1 MNSNPSSVPKHLTNE
16 DKNEL
21 VRVSRKLGVKPE
33 SLAKLIIFE
42 SGFKPWAKNPLSGAM
57 GLIQFTNKTARNM
70 GYRGAY
76 DLVSK
81 YSTIT
86 QQLRFP
92 VYQYLSKFKPFSS
105 EKSLYL
111 SVFYPAARN
120 KPNWYILPA
129 KVRKLN
135 PGIVTIGDYIRKV
148 NKSNLTSMNPYLIL
162 GVGILYLL
170 FRKGGIHG
178 SKKKSRGPRRPKS

>member
-1 MNSNPSSVPKHLTNE
+1 MITPEEK
-16 DKNEL
+16 KEL
-21 VRVSRKLGVKPE
+21 IQVSGKLNVKPE

-57 GLIQFTNKTARNM
+57 GLIQFTNQTARNM

-81 YSTIT
+81 YPSII

-92 VYQYLSKFKPFSS
+92 VYQYLSKFKPFPS

-120 KPNWYILPA
+120 KPNWYIFPA
-129 KVRKLN
+129 NVRKLN
-135 PGIVTIGDYIRKV
+135 PGITTIGDYIRKV
-148 NKSNLTSMNPYLIL
+148 NRSNLTSIKPYLIL
-162 GVGILYLL
+162 GIGILYLL
-170 FRKGGIHG
+170 FRKGGIYG
-178 SKKKSRGPRRPKS
+178 GKKQGKGFNRTTK